1 MKALVA
7 FYSLEGNT
15 RLIAN
20 MISKIAKTDILELKP
35 KKQLNSK
42 SFFKYIWGGK
52 QIVMNEKPEL
62 EDYKVDCGKYDLI
75 FIGTPV
81 WVSTYAPA
89 IKTFISANDLGKK
102 DIALFCCYGG
112 TPGRTFNELK
122 KTLSK
127 NKIISTISFKDPLH
141 LEKKSIED
149 QLNKWLNRIGF

>member
-1 MKALVA
+1 MKALVV

-20 MISKIAKTDILELKP
+20 MISKIAKIDILELKP

-42 SFFKYIWGGK
+42 SFFKYVWGGK

-62 EDYKVDCGKYDLI
+62 EDYKVDLNKYDFI

-89 IKTFISANDLGKK
+89 IKTFIHANKISKK
-102 DIALFCCYGG
+102 SIALFCCYGG
-112 TPGRTFNELK
+112 TPGKTFNDLK
-122 KTLSK
+122 NALPN
-127 NKIISTISFKDPLH
+127 NKIVNTISFKDPTRID
-141 LEKKSIED
+141 EKTIKD
-149 QLNKWLNRIGF
+149 QLDKWLNRIGF

>member
-1 MKALVA
+1 MKALVI

-20 MISKIAKTDILELKP
+20 MISKIAKIDILELKP

-42 SFFKYIWGGK
+42 SFFKYVWGGK

-62 EDYKVDCGKYDLI
+62 EDYQIDLNKYDFI

-89 IKTFISANDLGKK
+89 IKTFIHANKISKK
-102 DIALFCCYGG
+102 NIALFCCYAG
-112 TPGRTFNELK
+112 TPGRTFNDLK
-122 KTLSK
+122 KALP
-127 NKIISTISFKDPLH
+127 NNNIVNTISFKDPVN
-141 LEKKSIED
+141 LEEKAIKD
-149 QLNKWLNRIGF
+149 QLDKWLNRIGF